1 LSAAFENFA
10 STPAGLFPL
19 KISLEA
25 AGQKRVLEITYQEPE
40 LNASI
45 PPELF
50 SQQKPANAKE
60 LPIEAIG
67 S

>member
-1 LSAAFENFA
+1 
-10 STPAGLFPL
+10 
-19 KISLEA
+19 
-25 AGQKRVLEITYQEPE
+25 VLEITYQEPE

-60 LPIEAIG
+60 LPMESIG